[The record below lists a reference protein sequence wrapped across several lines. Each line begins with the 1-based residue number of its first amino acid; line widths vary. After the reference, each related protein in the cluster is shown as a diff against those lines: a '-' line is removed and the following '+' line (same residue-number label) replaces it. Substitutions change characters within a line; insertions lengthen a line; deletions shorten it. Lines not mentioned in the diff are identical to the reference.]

1 MPAPRKCGLALAVLA
16 CAAAARAEVI
26 TLTLRQAVELAG
38 KQNPDLA
45 LARLDELK
53 TRLGIRTA
61 RGPFLPKLTV
71 GSGLAYSNGYPM
83 SIEGAAPSVVQAQ
96 AQQFLFNRAQSLQ
109 IAQARED
116 ARGAALSTEA
126 RHDEIAYRTAALYLD
141 AERAARLAALVRN
154 QQQSQQRVLA
164 ASEAQV
170 REGRALPLEQKQA
183 ALAAARLRQ
192 TVEELE
198 SDQADAEGALAVALG
213 YSPEDRVRAA
223 GEDRQ
228 APELPESEDAAVRA
242 ALETSKEVRQIE
254 SQIVSKGLE
263 MRAAHAA
270 RLPRVDLVAQ
280 YGMLAKFNNY
290 AEFFNHFQ
298 RNNGEI
304 GVSFQLPLFSP
315 SVGAQMAQSET
326 ELAHLKI
333 ELASARN
340 RIAGDL
346 EKAFREVRKTRTAT
360 EVARLDLDVAHEQ
373 LSIDLAQVEEG
384 RLGLRQVESA
394 RMAEDDKWIAVYDA
408 QYALEKAR
416 WNLARLAG
424 TLDRQITAL
433 PAGGKTN

>member
-1 MPAPRKCGLALAVLA
+1 MSKLALAVLA
-16 CAAAARAEVI
+16 CAAAARAEVV

-45 LARLDELK
+45 LARLDEWK
-53 TRLGIRTA
+53 ARLGIRIA
-61 RGPFLPKLTV
+61 RDPFLPKVTV

-83 SIEGAAPSVVQAQ
+83 SIEGSAPSVVQAQ
-96 AQQFLFNRAQSLQ
+96 AQQFLFNRQQSLE

-116 ARGAALSTEA
+116 ARGAALSTGA
-126 RHDEIAYRTAALYLD
+126 KHDEIAYRTAALYLD
-141 AERAARLAALVRN
+141 AERAARLTILVRN
-154 QQQSQQRVLA
+154 QEQSQQRVLA
-164 ASEAQV
+164 AVEAQV

-192 TVEELE
+192 TAEELE

-213 YSPEDRVRAA
+213 HSAEDRVRAA
-223 GEDRQ
+223 GEDRP
-228 APELPESEDAAVRA
+228 APELPDSEESAVRA
-242 ALETSKEVRQIE
+242 ALETNKEVQQIE

-263 MRAAHAA
+263 MRAAHAG
-270 RLPRVDLVAQ
+270 RLPRIDLVAQ
-280 YGMLAKFNNY
+280 YAMLAKFNNY
-290 AEFFNHFQ
+290 TEYFSHFQ

-315 SVGAQMAQSET
+315 NVGAQMAQSET
-326 ELAHLKI
+326 ELVHLKI
-333 ELASARN
+333 ELTNARN

-346 EKAFREVRKTRTAT
+346 GKAFREVRKARTAI

-373 LSIDLAQVEEG
+373 LSIDLAQLEEG
-384 RLGLRQVESA
+384 RLGMRQVESA
-394 RMAEDDKWIAVYDA
+394 RMTEDDKWIALYDA

-424 TLDRQITAL
+424 SLDREITAL
-433 PAGGKTN
+433 PAGRKTN

>member
-1 MPAPRKCGLALAVLA
+1 MLAF
-16 CAAAARAEVI
+16 AAAAHAEVV
-26 TLTLRQAVELAG
+26 TLTLRQAMELAG

-61 RGPFLPKLTV
+61 RDPFLPKVTV

-96 AQQFLFNRAQSLQ
+96 AQQFLFNRQQSLE
-109 IAQARED
+109 IAQAKED

-126 RHDEIAYRTAALYLD
+126 KRDEIAYRTAALYLD

-164 ASEAQV
+164 AIEAQV

-213 YSPEDRVRAA
+213 HSAEDRVRAA
-223 GEDRQ
+223 GEDRA
-228 APELPESEDAAVRA
+228 APELPQSEDATLGA
-242 ALETSKEVRQIE
+242 ALEASLVIRQIQ
-254 SQIVSKGLE
+254 SQIVSKQLE
-263 MRAAHAA
+263 LRAAHAG

-280 YGMLAKFNNY
+280 YGMMAKFNNY

-298 RNNGEI
+298 RNNGEV

-315 SVGAQMAQSET
+315 NVGAQMAQSET

-333 ELASARN
+333 ELAGARN
-340 RIAGDL
+340 RIASDL
-346 EKAFREVRKTRTAT
+346 EKAFREVRKARTAT
-360 EVARLDLDVAHEQ
+360 QVARLDLDVAHEQ
-373 LSIDLAQVEEG
+373 LSIDLAQLEEG
-384 RLGLRQVESA
+384 RLSLRQVEAA
-394 RMAEDDKWIAVYDA
+394 RMSEDDKWIAVYDA

-424 TLDRQITAL
+424 TLDREIGAL
-433 PAGGKTN
+433 PAGTKAN